1 MDSLEEASI
10 SLDLFFNQR
19 LQVYNKLKNEL
30 DNCKKNDEQLYC
42 DTLLIFLYAQ
52 LEGFVNDVLLYY
64 LEVINYKKIKKKDA
78 IPEIC
83 ASSSCNYFDSYD
95 EYIKNKNLSK
105 YTGRVKFIKEI
116 DNILNSEIK
125 LPIHLIN
132 TENNLK
138 QKVLEDLMVKL
149 GFDKSRYSKIGN
161 MLDNF
166 VNLRNAIAHGNNSRS
181 KLTIKI
187 YETYESIVIYNIMQ
201 NLKDLVF
208 ESIEKELYLIPR
220 T

>member
-1 MDSLEEASI
+1 
-10 SLDLFFNQR
+10 
-19 LQVYNKLKNEL
+19 
-30 DNCKKNDEQLYC
+30 
-42 DTLLIFLYAQ
+42 
-52 LEGFVNDVLLYY
+52 
-64 LEVINYKKIKKKDA
+64 
-78 IPEIC
+78 
-83 ASSSCNYFDSYD
+83 
-95 EYIKNKNLSK
+95 
-105 YTGRVKFIKEI
+105 
-116 DNILNSEIK
+116 
-125 LPIHLIN
+125 
-132 TENNLK
+132 
-138 QKVLEDLMVKL
+138 MVKL